1 MDIVQRLIE
10 EIEQAREVFLAS
22 IRTLSPEFSIFK
34 PEPEIWSV
42 LEITE
47 HIARAEQSGVM
58 GMWKAL
64 DGFRKNEPVWIG
76 EMIHQGL
83 SIEEVVKKTWQA
95 KEKVPE
101 IAAPRWGGSLD
112 YWIATLRSQKYVL
125 LDLGQALTG
134 INLEEVIYPHPISV
148 PLNLRQRLE
157 FLRFHLDRHRDQI
170 ERLKLEMNPTQN

>member
-1 MDIVQRLIE
+1 MNIVQRLIE
-10 EIEQAREVFLAS
+10 ETEHARESFLAS
-22 IRTLSPEFSIFK
+22 IRKLSPDFCIVK
-34 PEPEIWSV
+34 PEPEVWSV

-64 DGFRKNEPVWIG
+64 DGFRKNEPVWTG

-83 SIEEVVKKTWQA
+83 SIEEVVQKTWEA

-125 LDLGQALTG
+125 QDLGQALTG
-134 INLEEVIYPHPISV
+134 INIEEVIYPHPISG

-157 FLRFHLDRHRDQI
+157 FLRFHLYRHRDQV
-170 ERLKLEMNPTQN
+170 ERLKSVMKPTQT